1 MTTPVVAET
10 VDGVSYVSS
19 AMTMTSQ
26 VLRLRCSSQQ
36 ATAACLPV
44 SVQLLTYN
52 NDDFVDDAAA
62 ATDDDDDDNDDDVTN
77 CCKCRQLITASTM
90 LPCLDSLCT
99 KCFTEVCDTHRVST
113 DGVAKCPRC
122 GSRFRISE
130 AMPHHGFMDTLV
142 ALKKIANKNVVDDN
156 CDICKQYA
164 IALQPVAAAEYY
176 CIQCRQRICA
186 ACSRPHDV
194 FPATKNHNLVGLG
207 QDSARQV
214 LSMNKMFFPCCANH
228 NNIPASVHC
237 YQCSVSLC
245 SQCHISHSGHE
256 VEGLTD
262 GTHSWLTNKVKC
274 LTENLRQQFEECKT
288 RKAQVQKLLLERRNV
303 IDIAE
308 KQIRARA
315 DEMISLIRKQR
326 DDLVNKLRSQNEQ
339 TVYTL
344 EAVSGSLS
352 SGLSAKKQALRFAE
366 ELLEKGSVEDMLLN
380 CRMLN
385 VRFSSL
391 HVMSDGSSQLDNS
404 ICSDVSPASLIHNIC
419 SSPDSQSKL

>member
-62 ATDDDDDDNDDDVTN
+62 ADDDDDVTN
-77 CCKCRQLITASTM
+77 CCKCRQLITDPTM

-142 ALKKIANKNVVDDN
+142 ALKRIANQNVVDDN

-164 IALQPVAAAEYY
+164 IAFQPVAAAEYY
-176 CIQCRQRICA
+176 CFQCRQRICA
-186 ACSRPHDV
+186 ACSRPHGV
-194 FPATKNHNLVGLG
+194 FSATKNHKLVGLG

-214 LSMNKMFFPCCANH
+214 LSMNKTFFPFCANH
-228 NNIPASVHC
+228 NDMHASVHC
-237 YQCSVSLC
+237 YQCGVSLC
-245 SQCHISHSGHE
+245 SQCHIPHFDHE

-262 GTHSWLTNKVKC
+262 DTHSQLTNKVKC
-274 LTENLRQQFEECKT
+274 LTKNLRQQFEECKT
-288 RKAQVQKLLLERRNV
+288 RKAQVQKLLYV
-303 IDIAE
+303 VDIAE
-308 KQIRARA
+308 KEIRARA
-315 DEMISLIRKQR
+315 DEMISLIQKQR
-326 DDLVNKLRSQNEQ
+326 DDLVKKLRSQNEQ
-339 TVYTL
+339 TVRTL
-344 EAVSGSLS
+344 EAVSESLS

-366 ELLEKGSVEDMLLN
+366 ELLAKGSVEDMLLN

-385 VRFSSL
+385 VQVSRL
-391 HVMSDGSSQLDNS
+391 HDMSDGSSQLENT
-404 ICSDVSPASLIHNIC
+404 ICSDVSPPSLIHNIC